1 MFSSGTRSN
10 TSKVTQAIRF
20 RSPCS
25 SLWGEPNL
33 GTFGTLSLKRL
44 CNLNCHTNAK
54 LPSAVSVL
62 RGADPLSSESSR
74 NLWRLLYCQV
84 MKSQKEEIRNQKGK
98 PEWLCGVVTVQGRSK
113 VRQLFL
119 FGKLICFSCKVDS
132 YHLHKASP
140 RAISR
145 VPLLPALQP
154 SFGAGREG
162 VKCCSLAEEGPQL
175 HARSAWGARAGTA
188 VPSEGIPSHVKL
200 ICSSKRAWLNSVCVE
215 VGVCAD
221 LG

>member
-1 MFSSGTRSN
+1 MQN
-10 TSKVTQAIRF
+10 HH
-20 RSPCS
+20 
-25 SLWGEPNL
+25 L
-33 GTFGTLSLKRL
+33 LSLFCVVQIHWAQSHPGTSGDCFIARWW
-44 CNLNCHTNAK
+44 N
-54 LPSAVSVL
+54 P
-62 RGADPLSSESSR
+62 R
-74 NLWRLLYCQV
+74 
-84 MKSQKEEIRNQKGK
+84 KEEIRNQKGK
-98 PEWLCGVVTVQGRSK
+98 PEWLCGAVTVHGRSR

-140 RAISR
+140 RAISC

-200 ICSSKRAWLNSVCVE
+200 ICSSKRAWLNWVCVE
-215 VGVCAD
+215 VGVCAG